1 MNTKDNNIIPDNQL
15 FDENFFFKECGF
27 ADEEEMNEYLAKVNE
42 EFHKWQIFES

>member
-1 MNTKDNNIIPDNQL
+1 MSKINNFSTENQL

-27 ADEEEMNEYLAKVNE
+27 ADEEEMNEYLAEVNE

>member
-1 MNTKDNNIIPDNQL
+1 MDKNNENLVENQL

-42 EFHKWQIFES
+42 ELHKWRVFEA